1 MSAIQENDMTS
12 TSRLEHCFTAL
23 KQQNRPALVSY
34 LTAGDPDAETS
45 RRLLHG
51 LPGFSSGDWS

>member
-45 RRLLHG
+45 RRLLHEIG
-51 LPGFSSGDWS
+51 RAHV